1 MANGWIDM
9 TEPDSFARRA
19 HSDKMDLLYSIQSIL
34 EKTDADLSWDTLPN
48 RHRVQDALK
57 FINTLIAIEK

>member
-9 TEPDSFARRA
+9 TEPDSLARRVY
-19 HSDKMDLLYSIQSIL
+19 SDKMDLLYSVQSIL
-34 EKTDADLSWDTLPN
+34 EKTDADLSWDALPN
-48 RHRVQDALK
+48 RHRIQDALK